1 MNITIKRISAYII
14 DYIFIVLLITL
25 ISQIRFLKPN
35 YDEYVSA
42 YNDYY
47 DYYEEILDNNI
58 SIIDSKEFKMTY
70 YNLDKYSISIS
81 ISSIIVYLL
90 YFVGFQKWNN
100 YQTLG
105 KKVFNVLFSIVI
117 VKKVFNIKISSK
129 SNNISWGK
137 LTIRSIILYNIFF
150 EILSIL
156 ALFIFKENNYLYVNI
171 AISIIASIVFY
182 INVFM
187 IILSKKHLGLHDI
200 ICKTEIKEV

>member
-25 ISQIRFLKPN
+25 ISQIRFLNPN

-105 KKVFNVLFSIVI
+105 KKVFN
-117 VKKVFNIKISSK
+117 IKISSK

-156 ALFIFKENNYLYVNI
+156 ALFIFNENSYLYVNI
-171 AISIIASIVFY
+171 AINIIASIVFY

>member
-25 ISQIRFLKPN
+25 ISQIRFLNPN

-105 KKVFNVLFSIVI
+105 KKI
-117 VKKVFNIKISSK
+117 FNIKISSK

-156 ALFIFKENNYLYVNI
+156 ALFIFNENSYLYVNI

>member
-25 ISQIRFLKPN
+25 ISQIRFLNPN

-58 SIIDSKEFKMTY
+58 SIIDSKKFKMTY

-105 KKVFNVLFSIVI
+105 KKVFN
-117 VKKVFNIKISSK
+117 IKISSK

-156 ALFIFKENNYLYVNI
+156 ALFIFNENSYLYVNI

>member
-25 ISQIRFLKPN
+25 ISQIRFLNPN

-58 SIIDSKEFKMTY
+58 SIIDSKEYKMTY

-105 KKVFNVLFSIVI
+105 
-117 VKKVFNIKISSK
+117 KKVFNIKISSK

>member
-1 MNITIKRISAYII
+1 MDSLTFRRICAYAL
-14 DYIFIVLLITL
+14 DYIFIILLTTM
-25 ISQIRFLKPN
+25 ISGIRFLNPN

-105 KKVFNVLFSIVI
+105 KKI
-117 VKKVFNIKISSK
+117 FNIKISSK

-156 ALFIFKENNYLYVNI
+156 ALFIFNENSYLYVNI

-187 IILSKKHLGLHDI
+187 IILSKKHLGLHDV

>member
-25 ISQIRFLKPN
+25 ISQIRFLNPN

-58 SIIDSKEFKMTY
+58 SIIDTKEFKIAY

-105 KKVFNVLFSIVI
+105 
-117 VKKVFNIKISSK
+117 KKVFNIKISSK

>member
-14 DYIFIVLLITL
+14 DYLFIILMITL
-25 ISQIRFLKPN
+25 VSQIRFLNPN

-105 KKVFNVLFSIVI
+105 
-117 VKKVFNIKISSK
+117 KKVFNIKISSK

>member
-105 KKVFNVLFSIVI
+105 KKVFN
-117 VKKVFNIKISSK
+117 IKISSK

-156 ALFIFKENNYLYVNI
+156 ALFIFKENNNLYVNI

>member
-25 ISQIRFLKPN
+25 ISQIRFLNPN

-105 KKVFNVLFSIVI
+105 KKVFN
-117 VKKVFNIKISSK
+117 IKISSK

-156 ALFIFKENNYLYVNI
+156 ALFIFNENSYLYVNI

>member
-25 ISQIRFLKPN
+25 ISQIRFLNPN

-105 KKVFNVLFSIVI
+105 
-117 VKKVFNIKISSK
+117 KKVFNIKISSK